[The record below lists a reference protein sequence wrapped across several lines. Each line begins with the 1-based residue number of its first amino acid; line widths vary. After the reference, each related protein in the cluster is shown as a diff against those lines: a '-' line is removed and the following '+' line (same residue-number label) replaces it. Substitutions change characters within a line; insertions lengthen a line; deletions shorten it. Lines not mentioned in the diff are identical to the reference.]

1 MSAALVSSGGASLG
15 AVQVGMLQAL
25 VAHRVRPDLIV
36 GTSVGAINAAWVAG
50 DPRGERLGEVVDCG
64 GRCAATRFFWQVWVA
79 SFGGDPG
86 SLINGLC
93 EGCWSHDSTSPC

>member
-36 GTSVGAINAAWVAG
+36 GTSVGAFNAAWVAG
-50 DPRGERLGEVVDCG
+50 DPRGERLGEVVDLWRSLRRNQIFLAGLG
-64 GRCAATRFFWQVWVA
+64 GFVRQR
-79 SFGGDPG
+79 SG
-86 SLINGLC
+86 LIDQRPL
-93 EGCWSHDSTSPC
+93 